1 LQVHRILPS
10 KPTTWSEIM
19 ATGRTSGSANTIW
32 VIIAGACLVFGAILG
47 FVIARGTP
55 SPQLA
60 GSAPVL
66 PPSGAPA
73 TPTPALVDER
83 QLQALRGIVA
93 RDPRNAQAAI
103 ELGNMLYDAGR
114 YREAIPLYQQAF
126 ALQPTSVEVST
137 DLGTALWY
145 SGRADEALAQYSKSL
160 SIDPTHAQTL
170 FNIGIVTLDG
180 KHDAVG
186 AIAAWQRLLETNPD
200 YPDKA
205 KVQELMARAR
215 QAAMPAPSTPR

>member
-1 LQVHRILPS
+1 
-10 KPTTWSEIM
+10 M
-19 ATGRTSGSANTIW
+19 ATGRTSGSANTMWI
-32 VIIAGACLVFGAILG
+32 VIAGACLIFGAILG

-55 SPQLA
+55 SQLA
-60 GSAPVL
+60 VSAPAA
-66 PPSGAPA
+66 PPPGARA

-83 QLQALRGIVA
+83 QVQALRGILA
-93 RDPRNAQAAI
+93 KDPRNAQAAI

-114 YREAIPLYQQAF
+114 YAEAIPLYQQAF

-145 SGRADEALAQYSKSL
+145 SGRADEALAQYARSL
-160 SIDPTHAQTL
+160 AINPTHAQTL

-186 AIAAWQRLLETNPD
+186 ALAAWQRLLETNPD

-205 KVQELMARAR
+205 KVRELMTRAR
-215 QAAMPAPSTPR
+215 QTAMPAPSTPR